1 MYYLFPLSTLEQQP
15 QERAELKK
23 ETNLAIRGMRRS
35 RSENELYDSIGES
48 SRGLEHLKSS
58 AILEQLRQNQE
69 DVVHAVLRTQER
81 QGRRRRSLPTGFHHD
96 DNAIAAASSKF
107 TKWARDRATLA
118 GAADAAAVAAM
129 EFDTFVSGSSAKR
142 SPSPTFSRSTM
153 QEKRLKKKSL
163 ALREAFE
170 MNLIETMSR

>member
-1 MYYLFPLSTLEQQP
+1 
-15 QERAELKK
+15 
-23 ETNLAIRGMRRS
+23 MRRS

-81 QGRRRRSLPTGFHHD
+81 QGRRRRSLPTGFHD

-129 EFDTFVSGSSAKR
+129 EFDTFVCGSRVKR
-142 SPSPTFSRSTM
+142 SPSPTFSRNTM